1 MARAALGWGVRDLA
15 RFAKVST
22 GTISRLEAGEQLK
35 DRTLAD
41 LRTVFESA
49 GIEFWADNG
58 VRLKAKPDAPT
69 GGSTPGSG
77 STRKPATP
85 AKPSAPD
92 RQATAAQTKE
102 AQIRAL
108 RASRARSFGR
118 SREQS
123 PTGPRY

>member
-41 LRTVFESA
+41 LRAVFESA

-58 VRLKAKPDAPT
+58 VRLKAKPDSPPS
-69 GGSTPGSG
+69 GSTPG
-77 STRKPATP
+77 STRKPASP
-85 AKPSAPD
+85 AKTAASRAKKPTASD
-92 RQATAAQTKE
+92 RQASSAQTKE

-108 RASRARSFGR
+108 R
-118 SREQS
+118 EQ
-123 PTGPRY
+123 GAG